1 MSEVPLVSCVSAL
14 IGIRLHLYQ
23 FIIATVCTR
32 ISFESAG
39 GGLRAQSVLFAMT
52 SHCAPF
58 LGHFTE
64 YGDFK
69 RRARSI
75 ESTPVRTPKAQSSGM
90 KRRVEDD
97 WVVGDGT
104 VGGGVREMT
113 LLVKVCPRGQRES
126 LWLSA
131 FDQAWQAV

>member
-1 MSEVPLVSCVSAL
+1 MIEVPLYGVKAPRAGRVLA
-14 IGIRLHLYQ
+14 
-23 FIIATVCTR
+23 FATCHQRILSSTR
-32 ISFESAG
+32 GEAYG
-39 GGLRAQSVLFAMT
+39 GYNQVVLE
-52 SHCAPF
+52 PF